1 MLLRFD
7 PFARTAA
14 STQAF
19 TPAVDVYED
28 AESISVRAELAGLKP
43 EDVQI
48 SVENSVLTLRGE
60 RKLEREENKA
70 GYHRIERSYGAFT
83 RSFALPRVVDGE
95 KIQAEMKDGVLTV
108 RLPKKGEAQPRKV
121 EIKAA

>member
-70 GYHRIERSYGAFT
+70 GYHRIERSYGAFVRQFQLPT
-83 RSFALPRVVDGE
+83 GVDTSTVDAALNE
-95 KIQAEMKDGVLTV
+95 GVLT
-108 RLPKKGEAQPRKV
+108 LKFQKKQETRARKV
-121 EIKAA
+121 EVKG